1 MHTLKRFVT
10 QNAGRNLR
18 FKFRVGL
25 TGALL
30 LMMAVVVA
38 ACSSSDPTATPP
50 PAPAD
55 TAVPEVSVTPAVQ
68 VADQELVEDT
78 VTVASVV
85 SAGPGW
91 IVIHADNDGAPGPI
105 LGYAPVQDGENS
117 DVIVELAA
125 DGRTETLYAMLHTD
139 AGAIGT
145 YEFPGEDGPVQ
156 VDGSVVTPAFQV
168 TGGLAMITPAVQVA
182 DQALVEDTVTVAS
195 VVSAGPG
202 WIVIHADNDGAPG
215 PILGYA
221 PVQDGENSD
230 VVVELNLVGLTG
242 TLRAMLHT
250 DAGQLGTFEF
260 PGEDG
265 PVTYGDGIVI
275 SPFDLRIAE
284 GDAVDV
290 SLQDFSF
297 SPALLIVRAGA
308 TVTWTN
314 NDGNVIHTTTS
325 DDGVWDSGALNGGDA
340 FSFAFDEPGTYRY
353 YCQPHGGP
361 GGEGMSGIIVV
372 VPDATETAAASG

>member
-55 TAVPEVSVTPAVQ
+55 TAVPEVSV
-68 VADQELVEDT
+68 
-78 VTVASVV
+78 
-85 SAGPGW
+85 
-91 IVIHADNDGAPGPI
+91 
-105 LGYAPVQDGENS
+105 
-117 DVIVELAA
+117 
-125 DGRTETLYAMLHTD
+125 
-139 AGAIGT
+139 
-145 YEFPGEDGPVQ
+145 
-156 VDGSVVTPAFQV
+156 
-168 TGGLAMITPAVQVA
+168 TPAVQVA

-275 SPFDLRIAE
+275 SPFDLQIAE